1 MFYGLSKVLKQLLP
15 KQLFYRGLLI
25 VALPIVI
32 LQITIS
38 VVFFD
43 SLWIKTNKG
52 MTRALVGEIK
62 TFIDLYTS
70 DGVDKSFIENTF
82 EQYSQIDVIYF
93 NEKEFSDL
101 MNEKWYSPIDR
112 SLRRELKSKNLNYWF
127 DTSRFKN
134 TVNLKIQ
141 VQSGY
146 FDFFIPRD
154 RLTSTSV
161 RIFALWITLPAIL
174 IVAIAIIFLKNQTR
188 PIKKLAEVSKKFGR
202 GEDIEEF
209 VPSGASEIR
218 QAGFEFEK
226 MRKRILRHLNQRSEM
241 LSGISHDLRTPLTR
255 MKLQISLM
263 KDEKAKSELETD
275 VNEMTS
281 MLDSYVS
288 FVKTESPEPIETIII
303 NELIGDIVKTVEK
316 NGIELTIKEKN
327 TIQTSGRQIQLK
339 RAFNNI
345 IDNSQRYAK
354 KIEIILYT
362 NEKDCVIEFNDDGEG
377 IPKNKYE
384 DVFKPFFTLDP
395 SRNKL
400 KGESGLGLTITRD
413 IIRSH
418 GGDVKLSESN
428 LGGLQLK
435 VLLPL

>member
-1 MFYGLSKVLKQLLP
+1 MIKKIIPSTLIGRSIIIIFVPIIIIVLLTSFVFYQTSWSIISKRLTESVAADINVLVKLINNDLIDNAVNIANQDFKMKINIINDKQLLAS
-15 KQLFYRGLLI
+15 KFSLNSGILSNRLNQSLSNLKKKFDYDLSNLEEGVLI
-25 VALPIVI
+25 YIQIDNDI
-32 LQITIS
+32 L
-38 VVFFD
+38 
-43 SLWIKTNKG
+43 
-52 MTRALVGEIK
+52 EIN
-62 TFIDLYTS
+62 
-70 DGVDKSFIENTF
+70 VDK
-82 EQYSQIDVIYF
+82 
-93 NEKEFSDL
+93 
-101 MNEKWYSPIDR
+101 
-112 SLRRELKSKNLNYWF
+112 
-127 DTSRFKN
+127 
-134 TVNLKIQ
+134 
-141 VQSGY
+141 
-146 FDFFIPRD
+146 D
-154 RLTSTSV
+154 RLYSESAFV
-161 RIFALWITLPAIL
+161 FLLWMIFASIIL
-174 IVAIAIIFLKNQTR
+174 FFMSYFLMSRQLRPLKRLAII
-188 PIKKLAEVSKKFGR
+188 AETFGR
-202 GEDIEEF
+202 GLDAPDIKTA
-209 VPSGASEIR
+209 GAYEIR
-218 QAGFEFEK
+218 QTANAFNQMRTRIKRFLKQRTQMLAGV
-226 MRKRILRHLNQRSEM
+226 R
-241 LSGISHDLRTPLTR
+241 HDLRTPLTR

-263 KDEKAKSELETD
+263 KDEKAKSELEVD

-316 NGIELTIKEKN
+316 NGVELIIKEKN

-377 IPKNKYE
+377 IPRDKYE

-418 GGDVKLSESN
+418 GGDVKLSDSN

>member
-1 MFYGLSKVLKQLLP
+1 MIRKIIPSTLIGRSIIIIFVPIIIIVLLTSFVFYQTSWSIISKRLTESVAADINVLVKLINSDLTENAINIANQDFKMKINIISDKQLSSSKFILNSGILSNRLNQSLSNL
-15 KQLFYRGLLI
+15 KKKFDYDLSNLEEGVLI
-25 VALPIVI
+25 YIQIDNDI
-32 LQITIS
+32 L
-38 VVFFD
+38 
-43 SLWIKTNKG
+43 
-52 MTRALVGEIK
+52 EIN
-62 TFIDLYTS
+62 
-70 DGVDKSFIENTF
+70 VDK
-82 EQYSQIDVIYF
+82 
-93 NEKEFSDL
+93 
-101 MNEKWYSPIDR
+101 
-112 SLRRELKSKNLNYWF
+112 
-127 DTSRFKN
+127 
-134 TVNLKIQ
+134 
-141 VQSGY
+141 
-146 FDFFIPRD
+146 D
-154 RLTSTSV
+154 RLYSESAFV
-161 RIFALWITLPAIL
+161 FLLWMIFASIIL
-174 IVAIAIIFLKNQTR
+174 FFMSYFLMSRQLRPLKRLAII
-188 PIKKLAEVSKKFGR
+188 AETFGR
-202 GEDIEEF
+202 GLDAPDIKTA
-209 VPSGASEIR
+209 GAYEIR
-218 QAGFEFEK
+218 QTANAFNQ
-226 MRKRILRHLNQRSEM
+226 MRTRIKRFLKQRTEM
-241 LSGISHDLRTPLTR
+241 LAGVSHDLRTPLTR

-263 KDEKAKSELETD
+263 KDEKAKSELEVD

-316 NGIELTIKEKN
+316 NSVELNIKEKN

-345 IDNSQRYAK
+345 IDNSKRYAK

-377 IPKNKYE
+377 IPRDKYE

-418 GGDVKLSESN
+418 GGDVKLSDSN

>member
-1 MFYGLSKVLKQLLP
+1 MIKKIIPSTLIGRSIIIIFVPIIIIVLLTSFVFYQTSWSIISKRLTESVAADINVLVKLINSDLTDNAINIANQDFKMKINIINDKQLLSS
-15 KQLFYRGLLI
+15 KFSLNSGILSNRLNQSLSNLKKKFDYDLSNLEEGVLI
-25 VALPIVI
+25 YIQIDEDI
-32 LQITIS
+32 L
-38 VVFFD
+38 
-43 SLWIKTNKG
+43 
-52 MTRALVGEIK
+52 EIN
-62 TFIDLYTS
+62 
-70 DGVDKSFIENTF
+70 VDK
-82 EQYSQIDVIYF
+82 
-93 NEKEFSDL
+93 
-101 MNEKWYSPIDR
+101 
-112 SLRRELKSKNLNYWF
+112 
-127 DTSRFKN
+127 
-134 TVNLKIQ
+134 
-141 VQSGY
+141 
-146 FDFFIPRD
+146 D
-154 RLTSTSV
+154 RLYSESAFV
-161 RIFALWITLPAIL
+161 FLLWMIFASIIL
-174 IVAIAIIFLKNQTR
+174 FFMSYFLMSRQLRPLKRLAII
-188 PIKKLAEVSKKFGR
+188 AETFGR
-202 GEDIEEF
+202 GLDAPDIKTA
-209 VPSGASEIR
+209 GAYEIR
-218 QAGFEFEK
+218 QTANAFNQ
-226 MRKRILRHLNQRSEM
+226 MRTRIKRFLKQRTEM
-241 LSGISHDLRTPLTR
+241 LAGVSHDLRTPLTR

-263 KDEKAKSELETD
+263 KDEKAKSELEVD

-316 NGIELTIKEKN
+316 NGVELTIKEKN

-377 IPKNKYE
+377 IPRDKYE

>member
-1 MFYGLSKVLKQLLP
+1 MIKKIIPSTLIGRSIIIIFVPIIIIVLLTSFVFYQTSWSIISKRLTESVAADINVLVKLINSDLINNAINIANQDFKMKINIISDKQLLSS
-15 KQLFYRGLLI
+15 KFSLNSGILSNRLNQSLSNLKKKFDYDLSNLEEGVLI
-25 VALPIVI
+25 YIQIDENI
-32 LQITIS
+32 L
-38 VVFFD
+38 
-43 SLWIKTNKG
+43 
-52 MTRALVGEIK
+52 EIN
-62 TFIDLYTS
+62 
-70 DGVDKSFIENTF
+70 VDK
-82 EQYSQIDVIYF
+82 
-93 NEKEFSDL
+93 
-101 MNEKWYSPIDR
+101 
-112 SLRRELKSKNLNYWF
+112 
-127 DTSRFKN
+127 
-134 TVNLKIQ
+134 
-141 VQSGY
+141 
-146 FDFFIPRD
+146 D
-154 RLTSTSV
+154 RLYSESAFV
-161 RIFALWITLPAIL
+161 FLLWMIFASIIL
-174 IVAIAIIFLKNQTR
+174 FFMSYFLMSRQLRPLKRLAII
-188 PIKKLAEVSKKFGR
+188 AETFGR
-202 GEDIEEF
+202 GLDAPNIKTA
-209 VPSGASEIR
+209 GAYEIR
-218 QAGFEFEK
+218 QTANAFNQ
-226 MRKRILRHLNQRSEM
+226 MRTRIKRFLKQRTEM
-241 LSGISHDLRTPLTR
+241 LAGVSHDLRTPLTR

-263 KDEKAKSELETD
+263 KDEKAKSELEVD

-316 NGIELTIKEKN
+316 NGIKLTIKEKN

-377 IPKNKYE
+377 IPRDKYE

-418 GGDVKLSESN
+418 GGDVKLSVSN

>member
-1 MFYGLSKVLKQLLP
+1 MIKKVIPSTLIGRSIIIIFVPIIIIVLLTSFVFYQTSWSIISKRLTESVAADINVLVKLINSDLTDNAINIANQDFKMKINIINDKQLLSS
-15 KQLFYRGLLI
+15 KFSLNSGILSNRLNQSLSNLKKKFDYDLSNLEEGVLI
-25 VALPIVI
+25 YIQIDENI
-32 LQITIS
+32 L
-38 VVFFD
+38 
-43 SLWIKTNKG
+43 
-52 MTRALVGEIK
+52 EIN
-62 TFIDLYTS
+62 
-70 DGVDKSFIENTF
+70 VDK
-82 EQYSQIDVIYF
+82 
-93 NEKEFSDL
+93 
-101 MNEKWYSPIDR
+101 
-112 SLRRELKSKNLNYWF
+112 
-127 DTSRFKN
+127 
-134 TVNLKIQ
+134 
-141 VQSGY
+141 
-146 FDFFIPRD
+146 D
-154 RLTSTSV
+154 RLYSESAFV
-161 RIFALWITLPAIL
+161 FLLWMIFASIIL
-174 IVAIAIIFLKNQTR
+174 FFMSYFLMSRQLRPLKRLAII
-188 PIKKLAEVSKKFGR
+188 AETFGR
-202 GEDIEEF
+202 GLDAPDIKTA
-209 VPSGASEIR
+209 GAYEIR
-218 QAGFEFEK
+218 QTANAFNQ
-226 MRKRILRHLNQRSEM
+226 MRTRIKRFLKQRTEM
-241 LSGISHDLRTPLTR
+241 LAGVSHDLRTPLTR

-263 KDEKAKSELETD
+263 QDEKAKSELEVD

-288 FVKTESPEPIETIII
+288 FVKTESPEPIETIVI
-303 NELIGDIVKTVEK
+303 NELIGDISKTFEK
-316 NGIELTIKEKN
+316 NGVDLTIKEKN

-377 IPKNKYE
+377 IPRDKYE

-428 LGGLQLK
+428 LGGLKLQ

>member
-1 MFYGLSKVLKQLLP
+1 MIKKIIPSTLIGRSIIIIFVPIIIIVLLTSFVFYQTSWSIISKRLTESVAADINVLVKLINSDLTDNAINIANQDFKMKINIISDKQLLSS
-15 KQLFYRGLLI
+15 KFSLNSGILSNRLNQSLSNLKKKFDYDLSNLEEGVLI
-25 VALPIVI
+25 YIQIEEDI
-32 LQITIS
+32 L
-38 VVFFD
+38 
-43 SLWIKTNKG
+43 
-52 MTRALVGEIK
+52 EIN
-62 TFIDLYTS
+62 
-70 DGVDKSFIENTF
+70 VDK
-82 EQYSQIDVIYF
+82 
-93 NEKEFSDL
+93 
-101 MNEKWYSPIDR
+101 
-112 SLRRELKSKNLNYWF
+112 
-127 DTSRFKN
+127 
-134 TVNLKIQ
+134 
-141 VQSGY
+141 
-146 FDFFIPRD
+146 D
-154 RLTSTSV
+154 RLYSESAFV
-161 RIFALWITLPAIL
+161 FLLWMIFASIIL
-174 IVAIAIIFLKNQTR
+174 FFMSYFLMSRQLRPLKRLAII
-188 PIKKLAEVSKKFGR
+188 AETFGR
-202 GEDIEEF
+202 GLDAPDIKTA
-209 VPSGASEIR
+209 GAYEIR
-218 QAGFEFEK
+218 QTANAFNQ
-226 MRKRILRHLNQRSEM
+226 MRTRIKRFLKQRTEM
-241 LSGISHDLRTPLTR
+241 LAGVSHDLRTPLTR

-263 KDEKAKSELETD
+263 KDEKAKSELEVD

-316 NGIELTIKEKN
+316 NGVELIIKEKN

-377 IPKNKYE
+377 IPRDKYE

-418 GGDVKLSESN
+418 GGDVKLSDSN

>member
-1 MFYGLSKVLKQLLP
+1 MIKKIIPSTLIGRSIIIIFVPIIIIVLLTSFVFYQTSWSIISKRLTESVAADINVLVKLINSDLTDNAINIANQDFKMKINIINDKQLLSS
-15 KQLFYRGLLI
+15 KFSLNSGILSNRLNQSLSNLKKKFDYDLSNLEEGVLI
-25 VALPIVI
+25 YIQIEEDI
-32 LQITIS
+32 L
-38 VVFFD
+38 
-43 SLWIKTNKG
+43 
-52 MTRALVGEIK
+52 EIN
-62 TFIDLYTS
+62 
-70 DGVDKSFIENTF
+70 VDK
-82 EQYSQIDVIYF
+82 
-93 NEKEFSDL
+93 
-101 MNEKWYSPIDR
+101 
-112 SLRRELKSKNLNYWF
+112 
-127 DTSRFKN
+127 
-134 TVNLKIQ
+134 
-141 VQSGY
+141 
-146 FDFFIPRD
+146 D
-154 RLTSTSV
+154 RLYSESAFV
-161 RIFALWITLPAIL
+161 FLLWMIFASIIL
-174 IVAIAIIFLKNQTR
+174 FFMSYFLMSRQLRPLKRLAII
-188 PIKKLAEVSKKFGR
+188 AETFGR
-202 GEDIEEF
+202 GLDAPDIKTA
-209 VPSGASEIR
+209 GAYEIR
-218 QAGFEFEK
+218 QTANAFNQ
-226 MRKRILRHLNQRSEM
+226 MRTRIKRFLKQRTEM
-241 LSGISHDLRTPLTR
+241 LAGVSHDLRTPLTR

-263 KDEKAKSELETD
+263 KDEKAKSELEVD

-303 NELIGDIVKTVEK
+303 NELICDIVKTVEK
-316 NGIELTIKEKN
+316 NGVELTIIEKN

-377 IPKNKYE
+377 IPRDKYE

>member
-1 MFYGLSKVLKQLLP
+1 MIKKIIPSTLIGRSIIIIFVPIIIIVLLTSFVFYQTSWSIISKRLTESVAADINVLVKLINSDLADNAINIANQDFKMKINIINDKQLLSS
-15 KQLFYRGLLI
+15 KFSLNSGILSSRLNQSLSNLKKKFDYDLSNIEEGVLI
-25 VALPIVI
+25 YIQIEEDI
-32 LQITIS
+32 L
-38 VVFFD
+38 
-43 SLWIKTNKG
+43 
-52 MTRALVGEIK
+52 EIN
-62 TFIDLYTS
+62 
-70 DGVDKSFIENTF
+70 VDK
-82 EQYSQIDVIYF
+82 
-93 NEKEFSDL
+93 
-101 MNEKWYSPIDR
+101 
-112 SLRRELKSKNLNYWF
+112 
-127 DTSRFKN
+127 
-134 TVNLKIQ
+134 
-141 VQSGY
+141 
-146 FDFFIPRD
+146 D
-154 RLTSTSV
+154 RLYSESAFV
-161 RIFALWITLPAIL
+161 FLLWMIFASIIL
-174 IVAIAIIFLKNQTR
+174 FFMSYFLMSRQLRPLKRLAII
-188 PIKKLAEVSKKFGR
+188 AETFGR
-202 GEDIEEF
+202 GLDAPDIKTA
-209 VPSGASEIR
+209 GAYEIR
-218 QAGFEFEK
+218 QTANAFNQ
-226 MRKRILRHLNQRSEM
+226 MRTRIKRFLKQRTEM
-241 LSGISHDLRTPLTR
+241 LAGVSHDLRTPLTR

-263 KDEKAKSELETD
+263 KDEKAKSELEVD
-275 VNEMTS
+275 INEMTS

-316 NGIELTIKEKN
+316 NGVELTIKEKN

-345 IDNSQRYAK
+345 IDNSKRYAK

-377 IPKNKYE
+377 IPRDKYE

-418 GGDVKLSESN
+418 GGDVKLSDSN